1 MFKFTSLLLAVTALD
16 QANGWADNVRNPGGK
31 DGLDYSTI
39 RKNDLEFYRTVGN
52 TFEISPLDDFE
63 FTPAH
68 GYGVVKK
75 LRAETEA
82 HHFAGEEGGLRKLK
96 KEDPHAV
103 IDGFENAKLWAREQ
117 LDSVE
122 VRANTA
128 PVTNENMVGRELE
141 IIASKQLVE
150 EQDALVACHVLEHL
164 GKDDFVYACHL
175 AKHVG
180 VVEVTVA
187 PYGLPSTLYAACH
200 DDIGGMDTEPF
211 CHILSI
217 HDTMFTVETAE
228 EVSL

>member
-16 QANGWADNVRNPGGK
+16 QADGWATNVRGPANK

-39 RKNDLEFYRTVGN
+39 QNDLDFYKTIGN

-68 GYGVVKK
+68 GYGVAKK

-82 HHFAGEEGGLRKLK
+82 YFAGGLRKLK

-103 IDGFENAKLWAREQ
+103 IDGFENAKWWAREQ
-117 LDSVE
+117 LGSVE
-122 VRANTA
+122 VRGNKA

-141 IIASKQLVE
+141 IIASEQLVE

-164 GKDDFVYACHL
+164 GEDDFIYACHL

-200 DDIGGMDTEPF
+200 DDIEDMDAEPF

-217 HDTMFTVETAE
+217 HDTMFTVETTEKEAIDL
-228 EVSL
+228 S

>member
-1 MFKFTSLLLAVTALD
+1 MRGP
-16 QANGWADNVRNPGGK
+16 ANK

-39 RKNDLEFYRTVGN
+39 KNDLNFYKTVGN
-52 TFEISPLDDFE
+52 KFEISPLDDFE

-68 GYGVVKK
+68 GYGVAKK
-75 LRAETEA
+75 LKAETKA
-82 HHFAGEEGGLRKLK
+82 YFGGGVRKLK

-103 IDGFENAKLWAREQ
+103 IDGFENAKLWARKQ
-117 LDSVE
+117 LGSVD
-122 VRANTA
+122 VQANRA
-128 PVTNENMVGRELE
+128 PVTNENMIGRESE
-141 IIASKQLVE
+141 IIASEQLVE
-150 EQDALVACHVLEHL
+150 EQEALVACHVLEHL
-164 GKDDFVYACHL
+164 GEDDFIYACHL
-175 AKHVG
+175 AKSVG

-200 DDIGGMDTEPF
+200 DDIESDAEPF